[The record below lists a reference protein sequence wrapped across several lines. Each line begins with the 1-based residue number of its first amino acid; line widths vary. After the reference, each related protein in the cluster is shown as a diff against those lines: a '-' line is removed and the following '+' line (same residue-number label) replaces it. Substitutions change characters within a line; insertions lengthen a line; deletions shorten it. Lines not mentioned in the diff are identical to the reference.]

1 MMRSFLFQVI
11 IMGNKLS
18 YKIVKLINL
27 ILKVHLN
34 LVFSYPVLDIAV

>member
-18 YKIVKLINL
+18 NKIVKLINL